1 MCIRDRDFVDGRFD
15 ILVSTNIIES
25 GLDIPNANTII
36 INQAHMFGLSDLHQM
51 RGRVGRSN
59 RKAFC
64 RLLVPKLSNLNVD
77 AKKRLFALE
86 EFSKLGDGLNIALK
100 DLDIRGAGNLLGGE
114 QSGFINDLGFETY
127 NKILDEALSEV
138 TLPKENNTIKEFVG
152 GNCLVDLDE
161 SAFIP
166 KKYISNADERLKVYG
181 LIEEESKKGEYLKI
195 KSTLEDRF
203 GKIPKELCCLIDVM
217 KIKNLAS
224 KLNVD
229 KIIIKRNRVS
239 FIFFNDDK
247 NTKTKQDSVLFL
259 LNKLNKEKHQTDVK
273 EKKTQLSVVC
283 CSLGSVAETLIFLK
297 KTTKKQQ

>member
-1 MCIRDRDFVDGRFD
+1 
-15 ILVSTNIIES
+15 
-25 GLDIPNANTII
+25 
-36 INQAHMFGLSDLHQM
+36 
-51 RGRVGRSN
+51 
-59 RKAFC
+59 
-64 RLLVPKLSNLNVD
+64 
-77 AKKRLFALE
+77 
-86 EFSKLGDGLNIALK
+86 
-100 DLDIRGAGNLLGGE
+100 
-114 QSGFINDLGFETY
+114 
-127 NKILDEALSEV
+127 
-138 TLPKENNTIKEFVG
+138 
-152 GNCLVDLDE
+152 
-161 SAFIP
+161 
-166 KKYISNADERLKVYG
+166 

-259 LNKLNKEKHQTDVK
+259 LNKLNEEKHQTDVK

-283 CSLGSVAETLIFLK
+283 CSLGSVAKTLIFLK
-297 KTTKKQQ
+297 KTIKKQQ

>member
-1 MCIRDRDFVDGRFD
+1 M
-15 ILVSTNIIES
+15 
-25 GLDIPNANTII
+25 
-36 INQAHMFGLSDLHQM
+36 
-51 RGRVGRSN
+51 
-59 RKAFC
+59 
-64 RLLVPKLSNLNVD
+64 
-77 AKKRLFALE
+77 
-86 EFSKLGDGLNIALK
+86 
-100 DLDIRGAGNLLGGE
+100 
-114 QSGFINDLGFETY
+114 
-127 NKILDEALSEV
+127 
-138 TLPKENNTIKEFVG
+138 
-152 GNCLVDLDE
+152 
-161 SAFIP
+161 
-166 KKYISNADERLKVYG
+166 
-181 LIEEESKKGEYLKI
+181 IEEESKKGEYLKI

-259 LNKLNKEKHQTDVK
+259 LNKLNEEKRQTDVK